1 MTRRLR
7 FLWVW
12 TLPLWGGVGG
22 GLLSSCDDTN
32 DLYHE
37 YQGTEACGWQR
48 SDTLTF
54 IISPKTTE
62 KDSIEG
68 SMSVAV
74 RTLNTYPYRT
84 LPLRITLQELL
95 PLRLRTTIR
104 RQVTPDGTLVH
115 ADTTSRLI
123 QRIRNVE
130 THDIDIPLFD
140 DRDHPRG
147 TALPH
152 IQHEQ
157 AVGNVILNPHHR
169 YRFHVTHRLRDTAP
183 QGITDVGIRLK
194 R

>member
-1 MTRRLR
+1 MTRSSLY
-7 FLWVW
+7 LVLC
-12 TLPLWGGVGG
+12 TLCIA
-22 GLLSSCDDTN
+22 LSSCNDVT

-37 YQGTEACGWQR
+37 YRSPDARAWQR
-48 SDTLTF
+48 NDTLTF
-54 IISPKTTE
+54 IVDLQTSRQESSPTGKE
-62 KDSIEG
+62 IEG
-68 SMSVAV
+68 ILSVAV

-104 RQVTPDGTLVH
+104 RQVTPDGTLLR
-115 ADTTSRLI
+115 ADTTSRII

-130 THDIDIPLFD
+130 THDIEIPLFD
-140 DRDHPRG
+140 DKDHPRG

-157 AVGNVILNPHHR
+157 TVGNVTLNPQNR
-169 YRFHVTHRLRDTAP
+169 YRFHITHRLRDTAP

>member
-1 MTRRLR
+1 MTRTSL
-7 FLWVW
+7 FLVLC
-12 TLPLWGGVGG
+12 TLYFTV
-22 GLLSSCDDTN
+22 SSCDDTN

-37 YQGTEACGWQR
+37 YQSTEARGWQR

-54 IISPKTTE
+54 IIIPKMAGKATSHYE
-62 KDSIEG
+62 GEIEG
-68 SMSVAV
+68 GLSVAV
-74 RTLNTYPYRT
+74 RTLDTYPYRT
-84 LPLRITLQELL
+84 LPLRITMQELL

-104 RQVTPDGTLVH
+104 RQVTPDGTQIH
-115 ADTTSRLI
+115 ADTASRLI

-140 DRDHPRG
+140 DRDQPQG
-147 TALPH
+147 AALPH
-152 IQHEQ
+152 IQQEQ
-157 AVGNVILNPHHR
+157 TVGTVTLNPQHR